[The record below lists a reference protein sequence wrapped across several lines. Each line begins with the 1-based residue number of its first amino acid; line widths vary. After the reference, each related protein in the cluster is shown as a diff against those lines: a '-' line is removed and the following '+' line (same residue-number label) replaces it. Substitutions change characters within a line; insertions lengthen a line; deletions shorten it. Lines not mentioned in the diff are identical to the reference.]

1 MKKFKFYAL
10 AFAAIA
16 FAGCSDDVID
26 GQGANGAQ
34 GDGTPAYLTISFSAN
49 SGNSSRSTADDANN
63 NGDTDGSI
71 EDSNHHNT
79 GEEAESKI
87 QTALVVVSPTTD
99 GPGASGFAKVYS
111 ILGSDAQP
119 TDDGF
124 KIVDEQTG
132 YYGNAQP
139 IKITTGEYNVLVVVN
154 PTSALTSGANL
165 TTGAT
170 DVEQVRSL
178 YTTITTGQ
186 YAYTQIGNLE
196 NNYINAATSIGMGII
211 DNEGTAS
218 VNTDA
223 EKATF
228 LMANKAE
235 APVTLTE
242 DNTPENPKEVTID
255 VERALS
261 KITFR
266 EKAAKGDIAANAYKV
281 EVSLNAPAIIV
292 EGTISDDETEK
303 VYKLNEAE
311 DALGKTIYARYDEDG
326 NFVAAYRAPQ
336 ASETDYQKLT
346 AVATD
351 KWDEAT
357 TNKEESYAVIDEDG
371 NGELSEAEKANI
383 TRHFNPDAVT
393 EKEDWY
399 VQVQGYALVN
409 LSNSINYVRHTV
421 TGSVEKP
428 FGTVSKDNFLWTPNW
443 NAKNSVNFVD
453 TDADGIMEF
462 PSDVDPSK
470 WFYNTLQQVSD
481 DSKTLTIT
489 ADEIDWKNSTY
500 YKSFTTLGTI
510 TNQTVTDVNSKA
522 HTPTPDPAIGKLM
535 SYCFENST
543 DVEHQTH
550 GLSTGISFVARIYSD
565 AACTKPIDKLYLYA
579 GHNYTSLQQIA
590 EAYGNNVPKEI
601 EDLLAKEKPT
611 KEELEAA
618 GVTEYN
624 SNICYYYT
632 TEIKH
637 FDNGD
642 DAVLGPMEFAI
653 MRNNIYSLSVST
665 ITQIGDPY
673 VDPTPN
679 IPNESEEAALD
690 VQVNI
695 LPWIVRYND
704 IEF

>member
-26 GQGANGAQ
+26 GQGASGTQ
-34 GDGTPAYLTISFSAN
+34 GDGTPAYLTISFTAN
-49 SGNSSRSTADDANN
+49 GGNSSRSTADDANN
-63 NGDTDGSI
+63 NGDHDGTI
-71 EDSNHHNT
+71 DDSNHHNT

-87 QTALVVVSPTTD
+87 QQALVVVSPATD
-99 GPGASGFAKVYS
+99 GPGASGFAKLYS
-111 ILGSDAQP
+111 VLADAES
-119 TDDGF
+119 TEDGF
-124 KIVDEQTG
+124 KIIDDQTG

-139 IKITTGEYNVLVVVN
+139 IKITTGDYKVLVVIN
-154 PTSALTSGANL
+154 PTSSLASGNGLTQGV
-165 TTGAT
+165 T
-170 DVEQVRSL
+170 DVSQVRQL
-178 YTTITTGQ
+178 YTDITTGQ
-186 YAYTQIGNLE
+186 YAYTQIGTLE
-196 NNYINAATSIGMGII
+196 NNYINAATSIGMGISK
-211 DNEGTAS
+211 DGV

-223 EKATF
+223 LKATF
-228 LMANKAE
+228 LMANKLE

-242 DNTPENPKEVTID
+242 DNTPENPKEVTVD

-266 EKAAKGDIAANAYKV
+266 EKKAADGVAANAYKV
-281 EVSLNAPAIIV
+281 EVALNAPAITV
-292 EGTISDDETEK
+292 ENVTLSNGEEGQTYT
-303 VYKLNEAE
+303 LNEAE
-311 DALGKTIYARYDEDG
+311 DAKENTIYVRYDEDG
-326 NFVAAYRAPQ
+326 DFVAAYRAPQ
-336 ASETDYQKLT
+336 GEEDAYQLLT
-346 AVATD
+346 AVATT
-351 KWDEAT
+351 KWDDES
-357 TNKEESYAVIDEDG
+357 TNKTNSYAVVDKDE
-371 NGELSEAEKANI
+371 NGELSDAEKADVKI
-383 TRHFNPDAVT
+383 HFDPDAVT

-421 TGSVEKP
+421 TGDVVQP
-428 FGTVSKDNFLWTPNW
+428 FGTVSDKNFLWTPNW
-443 NAKNSVNFVD
+443 NAKNSVQFVD
-453 TDADGIMEF
+453 TNDDGIMEF
-462 PSDVDPSK
+462 PSDVDPTK
-470 WFYNTLQQVSD
+470 WFYNTLEQVSNE
-481 DSKTLTIT
+481 SKTLAIT
-489 ADEIDWKNSTY
+489 ADGINWDAATR
-500 YKSFTTLGTI
+500 YKSFETLGTI
-510 TNQTVTDVNSKA
+510 TNQTVTDENKHA

-579 GHNYTSLQQIA
+579 GHNYSSLQQIA

-601 EDLLAKEKPT
+601 EELLKKESPS
-611 KEELEAA
+611 KEDLEAA
-618 GVTEYN
+618 HVTEYN

-637 FDNGD
+637 FDNND
-642 DAVLGPMEFAI
+642 DDVLGPMEFAI

-679 IPNESEEAALD
+679 IPNESKEAALN
-690 VQVNI
+690 VQVKM